1 MDLAKDKS
9 AAPELAKNKN
19 AAPDPTKK
27 PSWPVIAGIIF
38 TLAMAAM
45 FTFRPALP
53 APPAPSAAH
62 KEEDHRVII
71 KKGELYSQGAGYL
84 ANKQYD
90 LAIQKFDEA
99 ISLGDT
105 RSYDSRGM
113 ASLAK
118 HEYERA
124 IADFTQAL
132 KSEHENY
139 LAYVHRAEANE
150 QKGDRDSAIADYRR
164 ALGFAPD
171 KTISDQINAALKQL
185 NPPVQPEVAMPPPGR
200 RAAVAQ
206 GRLPQC
212 PSDAIWTSCEGT
224 ISSPNGDKYVGEFR
238 DNKRS
243 GQGTLTWANG
253 GKYVGEFSNDVLS
266 GQGTLTL
273 GDGRK
278 YVGGFSNGK
287 MNGQGTMF
295 APDGSILVSGIWE
308 NGEND
313 KLVQSNTL
321 NVRPIVKKAVP
332 DRARRG
338 R

>member
-1 MDLAKDKS
+1 
-9 AAPELAKNKN
+9 
-19 AAPDPTKK
+19 
-27 PSWPVIAGIIF
+27 
-38 TLAMAAM
+38 MAW
-45 FTFRPALP
+45 
-53 APPAPSAAH
+53 
-62 KEEDHRVII
+62 
-71 KKGELYSQGAGYL
+71 
-84 ANKQYD
+84 
-90 LAIQKFDEA
+90 
-99 ISLGDT
+99 
-105 RSYDSRGM
+105 
-113 ASLAK
+113 LAK

-150 QKGDRDSAIADYRR
+150 KKATAIARLLITTGR
-164 ALGFAPD
+164 SRSLQIKPLA
-171 KTISDQINAALKQL
+171 SHINAALKQL
-185 NPPVQPEVAMPPPGR
+185 NPPVQPEVATPPPGR
-200 RAAVAQ
+200 RAAVTQ
-206 GRLPQC
+206 SRLPQC
-212 PSDAIWTSCEGT
+212 PSDAIWSNCEGT

-253 GKYVGEFSNDVLS
+253 GKYVGGFSNDVLS

-308 NGEND
+308 ND
-313 KLVQSNTL
+313 KVVETNTV
-321 NVRPIVKKAVP
+321 NARP
-332 DRARRG
+332 RARRG

>member
-1 MDLAKDKS
+1 VDLAKDKS
-9 AAPELAKNKN
+9 AAPN
-19 AAPDPTKK
+19 PTKK
-27 PSWPVIAGIIF
+27 PSRPVIAGVIF
-38 TLAMAAM
+38 TLAMVAM

-53 APPAPSAAH
+53 APPAPPAAH
-62 KEEDHRVII
+62 KEEDPRVII

-105 RSYDSRGM
+105 KSYDSRGM
-113 ASLAK
+113 AWLAK

-124 IADFTQAL
+124 IADFTQAA

-139 LAYVHRAEANE
+139 IAYVHRAEANE
-150 QKGDRDSAIADYRR
+150 QKGDRDSAIADFRR
-164 ALGFAPD
+164 ALALAPD

-185 NPPVQPEVAMPPPGR
+185 NPPVQPEVATPPAAR

-206 GRLPQC
+206 SRVPQC
-212 PSDAIWTSCEGT
+212 PSDAIWSNCEGT

-266 GQGTLTL
+266 GQGTLTMA
-273 GDGRK
+273 DGRK

-287 MNGQGTMF
+287 INGQGTMF
-295 APDGSILVSGIWE
+295 AHDGSIISSGIW
-308 NGEND
+308 END

-321 NVRPIVKKAVP
+321 NARPIVKKAAP